1 MWPNN
6 VHTEEQRKSFPAIR
20 IEPETIAV
28 ACNADE
34 RFSLATVPESV
45 ESIELLLVSADF
57 MSALARIGPH
67 NIPPSLGA
75 LVSAVYVCRMA
86 ESRFRKRGLTTR

>member
-6 VHTEEQRKSFPAIR
+6 VHTGEQRKSFPVIR

-45 ESIELLLVSADF
+45 ESIEILLVNADF
-57 MSALARIGPH
+57 VRALARIGPH
-67 NIPPSLGA
+67 NIPPTLGA
-75 LVSAVYVCRMA
+75 LVSAVYVCRVA
-86 ESRFRKRGLTTR
+86 ENRFRKRVLTTR